1 VQTGQASLLS
11 IQATAFKTKNE
22 IATEKIISI
31 NGLGTGGKSIS
42 RYPFTGASFKK
53 DEYGK
58 APYVEYELSVN
69 PGEYQLVL
77 KCLPTHAIHK
87 GRNLGMA
94 ISINDAAIQFVD
106 IDNPQEDKRWKT
118 DILRG
123 YSESTL
129 PLRITNKGVTK
140 VRIYLLDTGLAL
152 SKVDVRNN

>member
-1 VQTGQASLLS
+1 MS
-11 IQATAFKTKNE
+11 
-22 IATEKIISI
+22 
-31 NGLGTGGKSIS
+31 GGFNNI
-42 RYPFTGASFKK
+42 
-53 DEYGK
+53 E
-58 APYVEYELSVN
+58 
-69 PGEYQLVL
+69 
-77 KCLPTHAIHK
+77 H
-87 GRNLGMA
+87 
-94 ISINDAAIQFVD
+94 QFVD